1 MASIHIHKAR
11 SVAASKGAASATATL
26 ELWDLSK
33 REIIEVA
40 LHLAA
45 LSTESYDEAM
55 QDGDKGEGRF
65 WEEYLALKN
74 NRLI

>member
-1 MASIHIHKAR
+1 MASIHIHRAR
-11 SVAASKGAASATATL
+11 SVAESKGAASAQVSIK
-26 ELWDLSK
+26 LWDLSK

-45 LSTESYDEAM
+45 LSTDSYDEAM

-65 WEEYLALKN
+65 WEEYAALKS